1 MKRLFTIFITLTIA
15 LMSIVSAS
23 AADYDCTLALDS
35 KVQTG
40 KSFKVQLN
48 VLGSGD
54 IAAAIFTVCFDS
66 SVMELKSA
74 GLADGIDGKL
84 EYNVSGN
91 TASLVFLNVGGEQLS
106 SDEKNIITLN
116 FKASATPCRAY
127 ITLYCEQAVSS
138 DESRL
143 SSGFGFEYPVELAE
157 KVSGSVSRSSGTKVS
172 SSSSGSSKKPS
183 SKTSG
188 SGTSRVSGQE
198 HTNASTSFSQ
208 GTVTSFGSSENPQ
221 SHAPYIFLSVITT
234 LSVVGAGI
242 AVYIIGRKHGES
254 HKAQQDKCDNPDK
267 ATDKNNENPSDS
279 AFASLDDMF
288 SSDNPDLFDEEE

>member
-1 MKRLFTIFITLTIA
+1 MKRLFTIFIALTIA

-23 AADYDCTLALDS
+23 AADYDCTLSLDS

-40 KSFKVQLN
+40 KSFKVQLS
-48 VLGSGD
+48 VLGNVD
-54 IAAAIFTVCFDS
+54 VAAAIFTVCFDS

-84 EYNVSGN
+84 EYNVSGG

-143 SSGFGFEYPVELAE
+143 SGGFGVEYPVELAE

-172 SSSSGSSKKPS
+172 SSSSGSSKSPS
-183 SKTSG
+183 SKNSASG
-188 SGTSRVSGQE
+188 ASRVSGQE

-208 GTVTSFGSSENPQ
+208 GTVTSLGSSGNSQ

-234 LSVVGAGI
+234 LFVVGAGI

-254 HKAQQDKCDNPDK
+254 HKAQQDKGDNPDK
-267 ATDKNNENPSDS
+267 ATDKDNENPSDF

>member
-1 MKRLFTIFITLTIA
+1 MKRLFTIFIALIIA

-23 AADYDCTLALDS
+23 AADYDCTLSLDS

-40 KSFKVQLN
+40 KSFKVQLS

-54 IAAAIFTVCFDS
+54 VAAAIFTVCFDS

-84 EYNVSGN
+84 EYNVSGG

-143 SSGFGFEYPVELAE
+143 SGGFGVEYPVELAE

-172 SSSSGSSKKPS
+172 SSSSGSSKSPS

-188 SGTSRVSGQE
+188 SGASRVSGQE

-208 GTVTSFGSSENPQ
+208 GTVTSLGSSGNSQ

-234 LSVVGAGI
+234 LFVVGAGI

-254 HKAQQDKCDNPDK
+254 HKAQQDKGDNPDK
-267 ATDKNNENPSDS
+267 ATDKDNENPSDS

>member
-1 MKRLFTIFITLTIA
+1 MKRLFTIFIALIIA

-23 AADYDCTLALDS
+23 AADYDCTLSLDS

-40 KSFKVQLN
+40 KSFKVQLS

-54 IAAAIFTVCFDS
+54 VAAAIFTVCFDS

-84 EYNVSGN
+84 EYNVSGG

-143 SSGFGFEYPVELAE
+143 SGGFGVEYPVEFAE

-172 SSSSGSSKKPS
+172 SSSSGSSKSPS
-183 SKTSG
+183 SKNSASG
-188 SGTSRVSGQE
+188 ASRVSGQE

-208 GTVTSFGSSENPQ
+208 GTVTSLGSSGNSQ

-234 LSVVGAGI
+234 LFVVGAGI

-254 HKAQQDKCDNPDK
+254 HKAQQDKDDNPDK
-267 ATDKNNENPSDS
+267 ATDKDNKKPSDS

>member
-1 MKRLFTIFITLTIA
+1 MKRLFTIFIALTIA

-23 AADYDCTLALDS
+23 AADYDCTLSLDS

-40 KSFKVQLN
+40 KSFKVQLS

-54 IAAAIFTVCFDS
+54 VAAAIFTVCFDS

-84 EYNVSGN
+84 EYNVSGG

-143 SSGFGFEYPVELAE
+143 SGGFGVEYPVELAE

-172 SSSSGSSKKPS
+172 SSSSGSSKSPS
-183 SKTSG
+183 SKNSASG
-188 SGTSRVSGQE
+188 ASRVSGQE

-208 GTVTSFGSSENPQ
+208 GTVTSLGSSGNSQ

-234 LSVVGAGI
+234 LFVVGAGI

-254 HKAQQDKCDNPDK
+254 HKAQQDKGDNPDK
-267 ATDKNNENPSDS
+267 ATDKDNENPSDF

>member
-1 MKRLFTIFITLTIA
+1 MKRLFTIFIALIIA

-23 AADYDCTLALDS
+23 AADYDCTLSLDS

-40 KSFKVQLN
+40 KSFKVQLS
-48 VLGSGD
+48 VLGNGD
-54 IAAAIFTVCFDS
+54 VAAAIFTVCFDS
-66 SVMELKSA
+66 SVIELKSA

-84 EYNVSGN
+84 EYNVSGG

-143 SSGFGFEYPVELAE
+143 SGGFGVEYPVELAE
-157 KVSGSVSRSSGTKVS
+157 KVSGNVSRSSGTKVS
-172 SSSSGSSKKPS
+172 SSSSGSSKSPS

-188 SGTSRVSGQE
+188 SGASRVSGQE

-208 GTVTSFGSSENPQ
+208 GTVTSLGSSGNSQ

-234 LSVVGAGI
+234 LFVVGAGI

-254 HKAQQDKCDNPDK
+254 HKAQQDKGDNPDK
-267 ATDKNNENPSDS
+267 ATDKDNENPSDF

>member
-1 MKRLFTIFITLTIA
+1 MKRLFTIFIALIIA

-23 AADYDCTLALDS
+23 AADYDCTLSLDS
-35 KVQTG
+35 KVQTD
-40 KSFKVQLN
+40 KSFKVQLS

-54 IAAAIFTVCFDS
+54 VAAAIFTVCFDS

-84 EYNVSGN
+84 EYNVSGG

-143 SSGFGFEYPVELAE
+143 SGGFGVEYPVELAE

-172 SSSSGSSKKPS
+172 SSSSGSSKSPS

-188 SGTSRVSGQE
+188 SGASRVSGQE

-208 GTVTSFGSSENPQ
+208 GTVTSLGSSGNSQ

-234 LSVVGAGI
+234 LFVVGAGI

-254 HKAQQDKCDNPDK
+254 HKAQQDKGDNPDK
-267 ATDKNNENPSDS
+267 ATDKDNENPSDF